1 MLDTNAMVSLN
12 LNTTT
17 CVDNS
22 ETNQDE
28 VTLAGAARKRLERL
42 EKVKAASSLAALEHR
57 SASARLTM
65 LEYSGAFGQAQLLRE
80 KMANEQASL
89 MRSNPVAFQE
99 DIASQ
104 ADAKYR

>member
-1 MLDTNAMVSLN
+1 MVSQN

-42 EKVKAASSLAALEHR
+42 EKVKSVKLKAASLAALEHQ

-80 KMANEQASL
+80 KMANEHASL

>member
-42 EKVKAASSLAALEHR
+42 EKVKAASLAALEHQ
-57 SASARLTM
+57 SELARLTM

-99 DIASQ
+99 DIASH